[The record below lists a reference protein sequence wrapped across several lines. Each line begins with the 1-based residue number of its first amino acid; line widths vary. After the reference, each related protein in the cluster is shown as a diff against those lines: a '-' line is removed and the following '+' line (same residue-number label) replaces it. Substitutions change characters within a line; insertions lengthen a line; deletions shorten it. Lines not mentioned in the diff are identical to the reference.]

1 MTKRV
6 LIVDDQ
12 TMPRQLFENIINNSQ
27 NYELA
32 ASIDSAAVADIY
44 CAKMSVDLILMDVV
58 MSSGINGIEAAE
70 RIKRSYPHIKILMVT
85 SMPDSSFIKKARD
98 AGVDSFWYKEVQ
110 DEPLIA
116 IMDRTMS
123 GESVFPDQSPV
134 VALGAAKS
142 TDFTEREL
150 DVLRCVAA
158 GYSDKE
164 ISELL
169 NISYGTERVH
179 LNNLLL
185 KTACNSRT
193 ALAIMAAKTGIVVPE
208 V

>member
-1 MTKRV
+1 MAISV

-12 TMPRQLFENIINNSQ
+12 AMPRKFFESIINNSER
-27 NYELA
+27 YELA
-32 ASIDSAAVADIY
+32 ASVSSASVADIY
-44 CAKMSVDLILMDVV
+44 CAKMSIDLILMDVV
-58 MSSGINGIEAAE
+58 MSGGINGIEAAK
-70 RIKRSYPHIKILMVT
+70 RIKSSYPNIKILIVT
-85 SMPDSSFIKKARD
+85 SMPDGSFIKKARE

-110 DEPLIA
+110 DEPILA
-116 IMDRTMS
+116 VMDRTMA
-123 GESVFPDQSPV
+123 GENVYPDQAPV
-134 VALGAAKS
+134 VFLGNAPS
-142 TDFTEREL
+142 TEFTDREL

-169 NISYGTERVH
+169 KISYGTERVH
-179 LNNLLL
+179 LNNLLQ
-185 KTACNSRT
+185 KTGCNSRT